1 MSVLQTKLFHGTQS
15 EVKIKISQKM
25 PFFIV
30 HSIELS
36 NITSRPSCK

>member
-25 PFFIV
+25 PFLY